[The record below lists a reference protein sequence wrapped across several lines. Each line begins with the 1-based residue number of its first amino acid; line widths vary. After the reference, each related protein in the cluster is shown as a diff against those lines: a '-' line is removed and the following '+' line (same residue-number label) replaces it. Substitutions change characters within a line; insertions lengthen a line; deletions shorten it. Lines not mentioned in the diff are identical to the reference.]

1 MAKFPFA
8 VFFVI
13 KGKNEEM
20 KIHELKITPS
30 YFEDVI
36 YNRKKFEVRRNDRG
50 YKLDDYLW
58 LREYDT
64 GYQEYSGRE
73 VVVKII
79 YMLEDFVGLKENYV
93 VLGISSPTMP
103 PEANKESVII
113 LDRYCKGE

>member
-1 MAKFPFA
+1 
-8 VFFVI
+8 
-13 KGKNEEM
+13 M
-20 KIHELKITPS
+20 KIHELKIAPS

-64 GYQEYSGRE
+64 GCQEYSGRE

-93 VLGISSPTMP
+93 VLGISSPTTL
-103 PEANKESVII
+103 PEANKESGII
-113 LDRYCKGE
+113 LGRYCKGE